1 MFICYGHELVISRCP
16 RLLTFF
22 SCLILATKRKM
33 GRGWKFSLLL
43 LIVGML
49 CQCKY
54 SLTQVCKHWTQEA
67 VLSSFFYLVS
77 HRNRGMS
84 SLIYRWSA
92 FYMNTMLWEGSI
104 RRKTHSWC
112 WLDYYTVVYCL
123 CSKTQRRD
131 DLIHCLK
138 FIVKKRQC
146 VVYGVENENHL
157 LWSVIHGSC
166 VLVSIASWRS
176 FLKTIFAYC
185 SDIIGY

>member
-54 SLTQVCKHWTQEA
+54 SLTHVWKHWTQEA
-67 VLSSFFYLVS
+67 VLSSFFHLVT

-92 FYMNTMLWEGSI
+92 FYMNTMLWECSI
-104 RRKTHSWC
+104 RRKTHSRC
-112 WLDYYTVVYCL
+112 WLDNYNVVFLSLFKDPKERWSCSLLKNLLLKRGNVWCIVWKTKIIYCDPSYT
-123 CSKTQRRD
+123 
-131 DLIHCLK
+131 
-138 FIVKKRQC
+138 
-146 VVYGVENENHL
+146 E
-157 LWSVIHGSC
+157 
-166 VLVSIASWRS
+166 A
-176 FLKTIFAYC
+176 AY
-185 SDIIGY
+185 

>member
-1 MFICYGHELVISRCP
+1 MDWWRYGLLWRLMSGKTKSKDLTKREPGNYWYIFNSLGDCFVLIISLLFVFICYGHELVISRCP

-54 SLTQVCKHWTQEA
+54 SLTQHWTQEA

-112 WLDYYTVVYCL
+112 WLDYYNVVYCL

-131 DLIHCLK
+131 DLVHC
-138 FIVKKRQC
+138 
-146 VVYGVENENHL
+146 
-157 LWSVIHGSC
+157 
-166 VLVSIASWRS
+166 
-176 FLKTIFAYC
+176 
-185 SDIIGY
+185 

>member
-22 SCLILATKRKM
+22 SCLILATKRNM

-104 RRKTHSWC
+104 WCKTHSGAGWTITT
-112 WLDYYTVVYCL
+112 W
-123 CSKTQRRD
+123 
-131 DLIHCLK
+131 
-138 FIVKKRQC
+138 FIVSVQRPKGEMILFAAKNLLLKRGNVWC
-146 VVYGVENENHL
+146 MV
-157 LWSVIHGSC
+157 W
-166 VLVSIASWRS
+166 
-176 FLKTIFAYC
+176 KTKIIYCDPSYTEAAY
-185 SDIIGY
+185 

>member
-33 GRGWKFSLLL
+33 GRGWKFSFLL

-77 HRNRGMS
+77 QEQRNVVLNLPVVCILHEHNVVGVFYPAQNTFTALAGQLQCGLL
-84 SLIYRWSA
+84 SLFKEPKERWSCSLLK
-92 FYMNTMLWEGSI
+92 NLSLKRGNV
-104 RRKTHSWC
+104 WC
-112 WLDYYTVVYCL
+112 MVWTTKIIYCDPSYT
-123 CSKTQRRD
+123 
-131 DLIHCLK
+131 
-138 FIVKKRQC
+138 
-146 VVYGVENENHL
+146 E
-157 LWSVIHGSC
+157 
-166 VLVSIASWRS
+166 A
-176 FLKTIFAYC
+176 AY
-185 SDIIGY
+185 